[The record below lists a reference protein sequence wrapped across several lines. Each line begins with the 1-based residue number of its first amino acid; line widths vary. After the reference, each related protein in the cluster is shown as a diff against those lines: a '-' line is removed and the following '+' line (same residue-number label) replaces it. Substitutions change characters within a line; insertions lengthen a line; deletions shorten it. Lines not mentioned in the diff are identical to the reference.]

1 MKMPVTM
8 KVVLLSLYL
17 LFKIYIRI
25 FKITTR
31 TRGSF
36 MQKEFTIQVFFCI
49 DKARYGLIT
58 FFLLLKKSN
67 SANNLPGEQWTTV
80 MIKLFKTK

>member
-1 MKMPVTM
+1 MKMPVAM

-17 LFKIYIRI
+17 LFKIYLRL

-36 MQKEFTIQVFFCI
+36 MQKEFTIQDFFVLTRQ
-49 DKARYGLIT
+49 DT
-58 FFLLLKKSN
+58 D
-67 SANNLPGEQWTTV
+67 
-80 MIKLFKTK
+80 